1 MKNQN
6 ILKLYGGWVISLK
19 IKNKKKNYYIIAFI
33 AYILILLFIDLY
45 LEGSVAEY
53 FVRTILEDRE
63 EVLTFYGERAIRGTF
78 RWDRLRSI
86 LTFIAVGGFLTVEIS
101 IYFTSKISRKRENKR
116 VISQVGERLR
126 QFQGDKE
133 PVEVQELKP
142 IDVEIKL
149 ILNEKARMEQEK
161 EIEIQKKNDLVTY
174 LAHDLKTPLTSI
186 IGYLNILE
194 ESEVPEEIRKEYLE
208 RVLDKAYHLEELTN
222 QFFDITRFNL
232 QEIPLNKTEID
243 GEFFLQQITD
253 ELYPLLIP
261 KKLQI
266 KLDIVP
272 DFKVYG
278 DGNLLARVLNNLI
291 KNAVSYSR
299 DDSVIKITVKEEL
312 ETTII
317 TVEND
322 GDILSHQELKLI
334 FEKFY
339 RRDKARGQSSGSGLG
354 LAIARE
360 IVERHD
366 GTLRAKSVDGHT
378 TFSIHLPKSL

>member
-6 ILKLYGGWVISLK
+6 ILKQYGGLGISLK
-19 IKNKKKNYYIIAFI
+19 RKKWKKNYYVLAFIAFI
-33 AYILILLFIDLY
+33 IILLFIDLY

-53 FVRTILEDRE
+53 FVRTILDDRQ
-63 EVLTFYGERAIRGTF
+63 EVLNFNGYHAIRGTF
-78 RWDRLRSI
+78 RWDKLRNI
-86 LTFIAVGGFLTVEIS
+86 LTFIAVGGFLILEIS
-101 IYFTSKISRKRENKR
+101 IYFASKISKNRENER
-116 VISQVGERLR
+116 VIAQVGERIR
-126 QFQGDKE
+126 QFHDDKN
-133 PVEVQELKP
+133 PPEVLELKP
-142 IDVEIKL
+142 IDVEIKS

-194 ESEVPEEIRKEYLE
+194 ESEVPEKIQKEYLE
-208 RVLDKAYHLEELTN
+208 RILDKAYHLEELTD

-253 ELYPLLIP
+253 ELYPLLMP
-261 KKLQI
+261 KKLQME
-266 KLDIVP
+266 LDIIP
-272 DFKVYG
+272 GFKIYG
-278 DGNLLARVLNNLI
+278 DGNLLARALNNLM
-291 KNAVSYSR
+291 KNAISYSSEN
-299 DDSVIKITVKEEL
+299 SVIKIAGKDDSNAAV
-312 ETTII
+312 I

-322 GDILSHQELKLI
+322 GDIISKEELKLI

-354 LAIARE
+354 LAIAKE
-360 IVERHD
+360 IVERHG
-366 GTLRAKSVDGHT
+366 GTLKAQSTNGHT
-378 TFSIHLPKSL
+378 TFEICLPRT

>member
-1 MKNQN
+1 MKNRN
-6 ILKLYGGWVISLK
+6 ILKQYGGLGISLK
-19 IKNKKKNYYIIAFI
+19 RKKWKKNYYVLAFIAFI
-33 AYILILLFIDLY
+33 IILLFIDLY

-53 FVRTILEDRE
+53 FVRTILDDRQ
-63 EVLTFYGERAIRGTF
+63 EVLNFNGYHAIRGTF
-78 RWDRLRSI
+78 RWDKLRNI
-86 LTFIAVGGFLTVEIS
+86 LTFIAVRGFLIVEIS
-101 IYFTSKISRKRENKR
+101 IYVASKISKNHENER
-116 VISQVGERLR
+116 VIAQVGERIR
-126 QFQGDKE
+126 QFPDDE
-133 PVEVQELKP
+133 NPPEVLELKP
-142 IDVEIKL
+142 IDVEIKS

-194 ESEVPEEIRKEYLE
+194 ESEVPEEIQKEYLE
-208 RVLDKAYHLEELTN
+208 RVLDKAYHLEELTD

-253 ELYPLLIP
+253 ELYPLLMP

-266 KLDIVP
+266 ELDIIP
-272 DFKVYG
+272 GFKIYG
-278 DGNLLARVLNNLI
+278 DGSLLARVLNNLM
-291 KNAVSYSR
+291 KNAISYSNEN
-299 DDSVIKITVKEEL
+299 SVIKITGKDDPNAAV
-312 ETTII
+312 I

-322 GDILSHQELKLI
+322 GDIISKEELKLI

-354 LAIARE
+354 LAIAKE
-360 IVERHD
+360 IVERHG
-366 GTLRAKSVDGHT
+366 GTLKAQSTNGHT
-378 TFSIHLPKSL
+378 TFEICLPRT

>member
-1 MKNQN
+1 M
-6 ILKLYGGWVISLK
+6 
-19 IKNKKKNYYIIAFI
+19 
-33 AYILILLFIDLY
+33 LILLFIDMY

-53 FVRTILEDRE
+53 FVRTILDDRE
-63 EVLTFYGERAIRGTF
+63 EVSTYSGYHAIRGNF

-86 LTFIAVGGFLTVEIS
+86 LIFIAVGGFLTVEIS
-101 IYFTSKISRKRENKR
+101 IYFASKISRERENER
-116 VISQVGERLR
+116 VVAQASERISQ
-126 QFQGDKE
+126 FHGDKN
-133 PVEVQELKP
+133 PPEVLELKP
-142 IDVEIKL
+142 IDVEIKS
-149 ILNEKARMEQEK
+149 ILNEKARIEQEK

-194 ESEVPEEIRKEYLE
+194 ESEVPEEIQKEYLE

-243 GEFFLQQITD
+243 GEFFFQQITD

-261 KKLQI
+261 KKLQM
-266 KLDIVP
+266 KLDIASG
-272 DFKVYG
+272 FKIYG
-278 DGNLLARVLNNLI
+278 DGNLLARVLNNLM
-291 KNAVSYSR
+291 KNAISYSHE
-299 DDSVIKITVKEEL
+299 DSIIKITGKEEQ
-312 ETTII
+312 EKTII

-322 GDILSHQELKLI
+322 GDIISPQELELI

-354 LAIARE
+354 LAIAKE
-360 IVERHD
+360 IVERHG
-366 GTLRAKSVDGHT
+366 GTLKAQSINGHT
-378 TFSIHLPKSL
+378 MFSIYLPKSL

>member
-1 MKNQN
+1 MKNRN
-6 ILKLYGGWVISLK
+6 ILKQYGGLGISLK
-19 IKNKKKNYYIIAFI
+19 RKKWKRNYYVLAFI
-33 AYILILLFIDLY
+33 VFILILLFIDLY

-53 FVRTILEDRE
+53 FVRTILDDRQ
-63 EVLTFYGERAIRGTF
+63 EVLNFNGYHAIRGTF
-78 RWDRLRSI
+78 RWDKLRNI
-86 LTFIAVGGFLTVEIS
+86 LTFIAVGGFLIVEIS
-101 IYFTSKISRKRENKR
+101 IYVASKISKNHENER
-116 VISQVGERLR
+116 VIAQVGERIR
-126 QFQGDKE
+126 QFHDDE
-133 PVEVQELKP
+133 NSPEVLELKP
-142 IDVEIKL
+142 IDVEIKS

-194 ESEVPEEIRKEYLE
+194 ESEVPEEIQKEYLE
-208 RVLDKAYHLEELTN
+208 RVLDKAYHLEELTD

-253 ELYPLLIP
+253 ELYPLLMP

-266 KLDIVP
+266 ELDIIP
-272 DFKVYG
+272 GFKIYG
-278 DGNLLARVLNNLI
+278 DGSLLARVLNNLM
-291 KNAVSYSR
+291 KNAISYSNEN
-299 DDSVIKITVKEEL
+299 SVIKITGKDDPNAAV
-312 ETTII
+312 I

-322 GDILSHQELKLI
+322 GDIISKEELKLI

-354 LAIARE
+354 LAIAKE
-360 IVERHD
+360 IVERHG
-366 GTLRAKSVDGHT
+366 GTLKAQSTNGHT
-378 TFSIHLPKSL
+378 TFEICLPRT

>member
-1 MKNQN
+1 MKNRN
-6 ILKLYGGWVISLK
+6 ILKQYGGLGISLK
-19 IKNKKKNYYIIAFI
+19 RKKWKRNYYVLAFI
-33 AYILILLFIDLY
+33 VFILILLFIDLY

-53 FVRTILEDRE
+53 FVRTILDDRQ
-63 EVLTFYGERAIRGTF
+63 EVLNFNGYHAIRGTF
-78 RWDRLRSI
+78 RWDKLRNI
-86 LTFIAVGGFLTVEIS
+86 LTFIAVGGFLIVEIS
-101 IYFTSKISRKRENKR
+101 IYVASKISKNHENER
-116 VISQVGERLR
+116 VIAQVGERIR
-126 QFQGDKE
+126 QFHDDE
-133 PVEVQELKP
+133 NPPEVLELKP
-142 IDVEIKL
+142 IDVEIKS

-194 ESEVPEEIRKEYLE
+194 ESEVPEEIQKEYLE
-208 RVLDKAYHLEELTN
+208 RVLDKAYHLEELTD

-253 ELYPLLIP
+253 ELYPLLMP

-266 KLDIVP
+266 ELDIIP
-272 DFKVYG
+272 GFKIYG
-278 DGNLLARVLNNLI
+278 DGSLLARVLNNLM
-291 KNAVSYSR
+291 KNAISYSNEN
-299 DDSVIKITVKEEL
+299 SVIKITGKDDPNAAV
-312 ETTII
+312 I

-322 GDILSHQELKLI
+322 GDIISKEELKLI

-354 LAIARE
+354 LAIAKE
-360 IVERHD
+360 IVERHG
-366 GTLRAKSVDGHT
+366 GTLKAQSTNGHT
-378 TFSIHLPKSL
+378 TFEICLPRT

>member
-1 MKNQN
+1 
-6 ILKLYGGWVISLK
+6 LK
-19 IKNKKKNYYIIAFI
+19 IKKRKWDKKYYIIAFI
-33 AYILILLFIDLY
+33 VYIFVLLFIDLY

-53 FVRTILEDRE
+53 FVRTILENRE
-63 EVLTFYGERAIRGTF
+63 KVFLHGYFEADRGTF

-86 LTFIAVGGFLTVEIS
+86 LTFIAVGGFLIVEIS
-101 IYFTSKISRKRENKR
+101 IYFTSKISRKRENDR
-116 VISQVGERLR
+116 VIYQVGERLR
-126 QFQGDKE
+126 QFQDDKN
-133 PVEVQELKP
+133 PTEVQELKP
-142 IDVEIKL
+142 IDVEIQS
-149 ILNEKARMEQEK
+149 ILNEKARIEHEK

-194 ESEVPEEIRKEYLE
+194 ESEVSEEIQKQYLE

-253 ELYPLLIP
+253 ELYPLLMP

-266 KLDIVP
+266 ELDIISE
-272 DFKVYG
+272 FKIYG
-278 DGNLLARVLNNLI
+278 DGNLLARILNNLF
-291 KNAVSYSR
+291 KNAISYSHK
-299 DDSVIKITVKEEL
+299 DSVIKITGKEEL

-322 GDILSHQELKLI
+322 GDIISSQELKLI

-339 RRDKARGQSSGSGLG
+339 RKDKARGQSSGTGLG
-354 LAIARE
+354 LAIAKE

-366 GTLRAKSVDGHT
+366 GILKAESANGHT
-378 TFSIHLPKSL
+378 TFSIHLPKS

>member
-6 ILKLYGGWVISLK
+6 ILKQYGGLGISLK
-19 IKNKKKNYYIIAFI
+19 RKKWKKNYYVLAFIAFI
-33 AYILILLFIDLY
+33 FILLFIDLY

-53 FVRTILEDRE
+53 FVRTILDDRQ
-63 EVLTFYGERAIRGTF
+63 EVLIFNEHHAIRGTF
-78 RWDRLRSI
+78 RWDKLRSI
-86 LTFIAVGGFLTVEIS
+86 LTFIAVGGFLIVEIS
-101 IYFTSKISRKRENKR
+101 IYFASKISKNRESER
-116 VISQVGERLR
+116 VIAQVGERIR
-126 QFQGDKE
+126 KFHDDKN
-133 PVEVQELKP
+133 PPEVLELKP
-142 IDVEIKL
+142 IDVEIKS

-194 ESEVPEEIRKEYLE
+194 ESKVPEEIQKEYLA
-208 RVLDKAYHLEELTN
+208 RVLDKAYHLEELTD

-253 ELYPLLIP
+253 ELYPLLMP
-261 KKLQI
+261 KKLQM
-266 KLDIVP
+266 KLDMVP
-272 DFKVYG
+272 DFKIYG
-278 DGNLLARVLNNLI
+278 DGNLLARVLNNLM
-291 KNAVSYSR
+291 KNAVSYSNEK
-299 DDSVIKITVKEEL
+299 SVIKITGKDDPNAS
-312 ETTII
+312 II

-322 GDILSHQELKLI
+322 GDIISKEELKLI

-354 LAIARE
+354 LAIAKE
-360 IVERHD
+360 IVERHG
-366 GTLRAKSVDGHT
+366 GTLKAQSTNGHT
-378 TFSIHLPKSL
+378 TFEICLPRT